1 MNNKELNIALGK
13 LFNGIE
19 LDTHKVELGLDIDGE
34 FKKADKKANSAIKSA
49 QSNLTQSLGAI
60 DDAIKAHK
68 VYLGIYSDGYD
79 KIAKIDK
86 DLARGWDKLNNG
98 LKNQSE
104 MAIKTYEKLQ
114 SEISSIRKLV
124 K

>member
-19 LDTHKVELGLDIDGE
+19 LDTHKVELGIDIKGE

-68 VYLGIYSDGYD
+68 VYLAIYSDGYD

>member
-1 MNNKELNIALGK
+1 MNYFKNLSEEQNRLNLK
-13 LFNGIE
+13 SE
-19 LDTHKVELGLDIDGE
+19 KVELRIDIKGE

-68 VYLGIYSDGYD
+68 VYLAIYSDGYNQ
-79 KIAKIDK
+79 IAKIDK
-86 DLARGWDKLNNG
+86 DLARGWDKLNDG
-98 LKNQSE
+98 LKNQSR
-104 MAIKTYEKLQ
+104 MAIKIYEKLQ